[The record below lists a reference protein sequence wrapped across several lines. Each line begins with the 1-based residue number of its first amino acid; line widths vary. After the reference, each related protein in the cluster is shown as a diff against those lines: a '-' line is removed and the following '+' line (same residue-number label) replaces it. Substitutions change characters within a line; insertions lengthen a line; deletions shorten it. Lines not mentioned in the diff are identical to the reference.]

1 MFDLLEIRTLGQL
14 QIQWRTAA
22 TPVALAPREA
32 MLLIYLA
39 YQQLPLSRHA
49 LYDML
54 WPDETRSRAQGNLRK
69 LLMDLRR
76 SLGDLIVA
84 DRSIVTL
91 QDNTHTIWLDVH
103 KFKWHMGSLLQVH
116 RTQQPAATH
125 VPKLI
130 EGVKLYRGDFL
141 ADFKAPR
148 SYLLSAWVEQE
159 QESLRAQM
167 AMALRALVTHFIGRA
182 EYQNA
187 VPYAQQ
193 LLQID
198 PFDEQMVGE
207 LMQLWSHLGEREQA
221 LSLYRSYRQQLRRVE
236 KGKPRTALEQLYQEI
251 RSGIVSLP
259 SPIEKP
265 VLVESPLPNQIM
277 VQEAPKG
284 TPLLYTNQNWPLPK
298 PLTPLQG
305 RDEWLDQL
313 QLTLQDPHARLISLV
328 GMGGI
333 GKSHLAI
340 TFGNQLAG
348 QATMDVAFVALEH
361 LQPTLATA
369 AAAERTQQLARA
381 IADVFTQ
388 SMALDG
394 FTVGQLLSLI
404 HNRDLLLIL
413 DYFDPFVADGAF
425 LSDLLQH
432 ASRLKILIT
441 ARESLQLPGE
451 VVLRLPGLS
460 TVPAADAPA
469 HRHFVERYP
478 TATAPLSATPSP
490 AAQLFLQCAQRR
502 HPTLALL
509 HEIALP
515 GVMQQI
521 EQICRLVEGHPL
533 AIELAAELVPHY
545 EYREIIDLLTEG
557 IEGLTISGRQTR
569 RHQSLKLLFAEAWQQ
584 LPYDAQLLL
593 QQLTVFAEGF
603 SRKAAVAVAGA
614 SLELLSLLV
623 NRSWLLG
630 QKAGRYRMPRLL
642 RHYLCHHAPI
652 SQDAQQKQ
660 QLQARHADYYLSHF
674 LEEIEASSAAAQ
686 GKVQS
691 VFVEDGGN
699 IAEAFDWA
707 LQHGEPQ
714 RQAVCRCL
722 LPLLER
728 SQLLQHQ
735 RH

>member
-22 TPVALAPREA
+22 TPLALAPREA

-39 YQQLPLSRHA
+39 HQQLPLSRHA

-54 WPDETRSRAQGNLRK
+54 WPDETRPRAQGNLRK

-84 DRSIVTL
+84 DRNIVTL
-91 QDNTHTIWLDVH
+91 QDNAHTIWLDVH
-103 KFKWHMGSLLQVH
+103 KFKWHMGSLLQVN
-116 RTQQPAATH
+116 RTQQPAAAH

-167 AMALRALVTHFIGRA
+167 GMALRALVTHFIGCT
-182 EYQNA
+182 EYHHA
-187 VPYAQQ
+187 VSYAQQ

-207 LMQLWSHLGEREQA
+207 LMQLWTQLGEREQA

-236 KGKPRTALEQLYQEI
+236 KGKPIAALEQLYQEI
-251 RSGIVSLP
+251 RSGIVPLP
-259 SPIEKP
+259 IPIEQP
-265 VLVESPLPNQIM
+265 VLSDYSPLPNQIT

-284 TPLLYTNQNWPLPK
+284 TPLLYTNQNLPLPK

-305 RDEWLDQL
+305 RDEWLDKL
-313 QLTLQDPHARLISLV
+313 QLTLQDPHVRLVNLV

-340 TFGNQLAG
+340 TFGNQLAS

-361 LQPTLATA
+361 LQAPLAATA
-369 AAAERTQQLARA
+369 TTERTQQLARA
-381 IADVFTQ
+381 IADVFTH

-394 FTVGQLLSLI
+394 FTIGQLLALL

-413 DYFDPFVADGAF
+413 DYFDPFVADRVF

-432 ASRLKILIT
+432 ATRLKILIT

-460 TVPAADAPA
+460 TVSAADVPT
-469 HRHFVERYP
+469 HRHFVDRRP
-478 TATAPLSATPSP
+478 TAGLSATPSP
-490 AAQLFLQCAQRR
+490 AAQLFLQYAQRR

-509 HEIALP
+509 HEIAQP

-521 EQICRLVEGHPL
+521 EQIGRLVEGHPL

-545 EYREIIDLLTEG
+545 EYREIVDLLSEG
-557 IEGLTISGRQTR
+557 IEGLTVSGGQTR
-569 RHQSLKLLFAEAWQQ
+569 RHQSLQLLFAEAWQQ
-584 LPYDAQLLL
+584 LPPDAQILL

-642 RHYLCHHAPI
+642 HHYLCHHAPI
-652 SQDAQQKQ
+652 SQDAEQRQ
-660 QLQARHADYYLSHF
+660 QLQARHADYYLGHF
-674 LEEIEASSAAAQ
+674 LQEIEANSAAAQ
-686 GKVQS
+686 GKVQF

-707 LQHGEPQ
+707 RQSGEPQ
-714 RQAVCRCL
+714 RQAVCHRL